1 MSSVNRV
8 VVAMLAVTALAVA
21 FWMLA
26 LGPKRQ
32 EDDKLGTTISS
43 LKESL
48 ATDRQQ
54 VDEAL
59 AARRSFAT
67 DYSQLVVLGKAVPA
81 DSETASL
88 LVQVNHIAE
97 KAQVRFEEISLSSA
111 EGSSEAAPA
120 PEEGA
125 PAPSTAAPTSSGATT
140 VAAPTEASAALLPL
154 GATIGPAG
162 LDVMPYTL
170 KFTGDFAH
178 VSDFIHGLDVL
189 VKTANSRV
197 AVDGR
202 LITIDGFSLGAAQN
216 STFPHLEANFAITTY
231 LTPAS
236 QGLTA
241 GATPVAPS
249 SSTATPAAAIT
260 GAAP

>member
-26 LGPKRQ
+26 LGPKRT
-32 EDDKLGTTISS
+32 EDEKLGTTISS

-48 ATDRQQ
+48 ATDQAQ

-59 AARRSFAT
+59 AARRSYAT
-67 DYSQLVVLGKAVPA
+67 DYGQLVVLGKAVPA
-81 DSETASL
+81 NDETASL
-88 LVQVNHIAE
+88 LVQINHIAE
-97 KAQVRFEEISLSSA
+97 KAHVRFEEISLSS
-111 EGSSEAAPA
+111 EGSTEAAA
-120 PEEGA
+120 VPEAG
-125 PAPSTAAPTSSGATT
+125 AAPTETPSAGGATT
-140 VAAPTEASAALLPL
+140 VAAPTEASASLLPL
-154 GATIGPAG
+154 GASIGPAG

-170 KFTGDFAH
+170 KFTGDFVH
-178 VSDFIHGLDVL
+178 VADFIHGLDVL
-189 VKTANSRV
+189 VKTANSKV
-197 AVDGR
+197 GVDGR

-231 LTPAS
+231 LTPES
-236 QGLTA
+236 QGITA
-241 GATPVAPS
+241 GATAAAPGAA
-249 SSTATPAAAIT
+249 TATPAAAIT

>member
-32 EDDKLGTTISS
+32 EDNKLGTTISS

-48 ATDRQQ
+48 ATDQAQ

-59 AARRSFAT
+59 AARRSYAT
-67 DYSQLVVLGKAVPA
+67 DYGQLVVLGTAVPA
-81 DSETASL
+81 DDETASL
-88 LVQVNHIAE
+88 LVQINHIAE
-97 KAQVRFEEISLSSA
+97 TAHVRFEEIALNSSGA
-111 EGSSEAAPA
+111 EAAPEAAPA
-120 PEEGA
+120 PEGAAPAGA
-125 PAPSTAAPTSSGATT
+125 PSAGGATT

-154 GATIGPAG
+154 GASIGAAG

-170 KFTGDFAH
+170 KFTGDFVH
-178 VSDFIHGLDVL
+178 VADFIHGLDVL
-189 VKTANSRV
+189 VKTANSKV
-197 AVDGR
+197 GVDGR

-216 STFPHLEANFAITTY
+216 NTFPHLEANFAITTY
-231 LTPAS
+231 LTPES
-236 QGLTA
+236 QGITA
-241 GATPVAPS
+241 GATPAAPGS
-249 SSTATPAAAIT
+249 PTATPAAAIT